1 MKKIEFLATQNQS
14 VFEQILSNQP
24 QLNFSVLKTI
34 LRKKD
39 IKINGKK
46 ITQNVD
52 VCVGDTITFYLP
64 QTDKKQVP
72 VVFEDDNILI
82 AFKPQGM
89 EVTKA
94 DKVFSN
100 SACLE
105 DVFDGAFA
113 CHRLDKNTEGLVV
126 LAKNQQTQMAM
137 FEVFKQHKVKKFYK
151 AICFGNINKN
161 GQNLVDYYSKTKNGI
176 KVFSQK
182 QQGATQIKTNYVYQ
196 KNIDNFC
203 LLDIQILTG
212 KTHQIRVHLAHHK
225 IYIVGDEKY
234 GNKQI
239 NKQCKTKKQK
249 LCAYKLI
256 FENMPKNLSYLNNK
270 IFQVEPTFINYHID
284 N

>member
-1 MKKIEFLATQNQS
+1 MKKIQFVATQNES

-24 QLNFSVLKTI
+24 QLNFSILKTI

-46 ITQNVD
+46 ITQNIY
-52 VCVGDTITFYLP
+52 VCAGDTITIYLP

-72 VVFEDDNILI
+72 IVFEDANILI

-94 DKVFSN
+94 DKTFLH

-105 DVFDGAFA
+105 EIFEGSFA

-126 LAKNQQTQMAM
+126 LAKNEQTKALM
-137 FEVFKQHKVKKFYK
+137 FEAFKQHKVKKYYK

-161 GQNLVDYYSKTKNGI
+161 GQNLVDYYAKTKNGI
-176 KVFSQK
+176 KVFSQN
-182 QQGATQIKTNYVYQ
+182 QPNTTQIKTNYLYE

-203 LLDIQILTG
+203 LLNIQLLTG

-225 IYIVGDEKY
+225 IFIVGDERY

-239 NKQCKTKKQK
+239 NKQCKAKKQK

-256 FENMPKNLSYLNNK
+256 FENMPQSLSHLNNK
-270 IFQVEPTFINYHID
+270 IFEIKPSFVD
-284 N
+284 